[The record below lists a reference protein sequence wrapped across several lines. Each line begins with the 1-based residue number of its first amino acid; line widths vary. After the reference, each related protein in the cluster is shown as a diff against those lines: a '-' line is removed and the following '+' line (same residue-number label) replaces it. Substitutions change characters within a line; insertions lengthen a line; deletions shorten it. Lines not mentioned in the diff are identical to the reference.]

1 MNSFYIDEKSDDN
14 VLTSSVDGTGPGTGC
29 CVFNFLLL
37 LNNKFKVKMYFLKLK
52 CSKIDWKRNGT

>member
-14 VLTSSVDGTGPGTGC
+14 VLTSSVDGTGPSTGC

-37 LNNKFKVKMYFLKLK
+37 LNNKFKVKMYFLK
-52 CSKIDWKRNGT
+52 

>member
-1 MNSFYIDEKSDDN
+1 MNSFYIDEKSDNN

-37 LNNKFKVKMYFLKLK
+37 LNNKFKVKMYFLK
-52 CSKIDWKRNGT
+52 